1 MDGEFA
7 GRLRTRLTLERW
19 AETAGVGGWAAGGE
33 LWGDVAL
40 ASERPLDD
48 AEAERFRGRLKVRT
62 RPADV
67 DTTCRLRLDGRSY
80 AVLAARR
87 DPRTPDRM
95 ELLLEERAA

>member
-1 MDGEFA
+1 MEREFA
-7 GRLRTRLTLERW
+7 GRLRTRLMVERW
-19 AETAGVGGWAAGGE
+19 AESGWVDGGE

-67 DTTCRLRLDGRSY
+67 DATCRVKLDGRAY

-87 DPRTPDRM
+87 DPQTPDRM
-95 ELLLEERAA
+95 ELLVEERAA